1 MRKIILLGFL
11 TLLFISCQS
20 KTPSTVT
27 DPVETKNPETSYQP
41 SFVGQTRIKG
51 VKTKINLEVSII
63 TDQLEQP
70 WGISNFIDDRFLVT
84 QKQGSLLIVNRDG
97 TISEPIVGFPSLETN
112 SQAGLLDVVISPNFK
127 ENRHIYFTYS
137 EKSEQG
143 SVSAVGYGRLSED
156 ETKIE
161 DFHTIYRALPYFNNG
176 LHFGSRIVFDKEG
189 NLFVSTGERS
199 SLETRLMA
207 QELDNG
213 YGKIVHLTA
222 TGKPVSDSQFEIYS
236 FGHRNVQGLAIHPE
250 THELWASEMGPK
262 GGDELNRIEFGKNY
276 GWPVISYGVE
286 YSGKP
291 IGEGITQKDGLV
303 QPVYYWDPVIAPSGM
318 AFYDSDVISE
328 WTNNL
333 FIAGLRGS
341 HIARIVIE
349 DNKVI
354 AEERLLEGLGQRF
367 RDVEVSR
374 DGALFVITDEGRLY
388 RIGK

>member
-1 MRKIILLGFL
+1 MRKIMLLVFL

-20 KTPSTVT
+20 KTPSTDT

-51 VKTKINLEVSII
+51 IKTNTNLEVSII
-63 TDQLEQP
+63 TDQLKQP

-97 TISEPIVGFPSLETN
+97 TLSEPIVGFPSLETN

-143 SVSAVGYGRLSED
+143 SVTAVGYGRLSED

-161 DFHTIYRALPYFNNG
+161 DFQTIYRALPYFNNG

-222 TGKPVSDSQFEIYS
+222 TGKPVSDSQLEIYS

-291 IGEGITQKDGLV
+291 IGEGITQQDGLV

-318 AFYDSDVISE
+318 VFYDSDVISE

-367 RDVEVSR
+367 RNVEVSR